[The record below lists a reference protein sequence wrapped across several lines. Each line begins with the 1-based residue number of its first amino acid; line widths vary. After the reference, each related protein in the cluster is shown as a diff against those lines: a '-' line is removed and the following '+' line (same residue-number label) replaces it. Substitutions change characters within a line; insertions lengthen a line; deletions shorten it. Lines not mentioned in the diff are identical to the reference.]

1 MSDLVVATW
10 NWDAFMRGFMASG
23 GSVLIVV
30 IAFGLVGAI
39 ASVVGLVRGVSNR
52 QTTAIALGGVGI
64 GCAIIGLL
72 FFPLGLWTA
81 SAVCGLMACK
91 RSKQPRML
99 SYEEFKQRKAMMQ
112 DPEYAEYM
120 RTMHGI
126 EDTGGMT
133 AEQILA
139 KHHVLRIPLHVLVI
153 RFARIGNGEH
163 QQYLS
168 FLDRSDNA

>member
-1 MSDLVVATW
+1 TW

-91 RSKQPRML
+91 RSKQPRTL
-99 SYEEFKQRKAMMQ
+99 TYEEFKQRKAMIQ
-112 DPEYAEYM
+112 DPEYAEY
-120 RTMHGI
+120 
-126 EDTGGMT
+126 
-133 AEQILA
+133 
-139 KHHVLRIPLHVLVI
+139 
-153 RFARIGNGEH
+153 
-163 QQYLS
+163 
-168 FLDRSDNA
+168 